1 MRADHQAV
9 NIALWIVQGLLA
21 LVYLAAGGLKIVRPR
36 EKLVASGNFDWM
48 KDSSDAGVK
57 AVGLVEIVGAL
68 GVILPWLTGIASI
81 LTPIAAIG
89 LVVVQ
94 IGALRV
100 HLVRNERQPL
110 PVNLLLLLLAAF
122 VAVGRIFG

>member
-1 MRADHQAV
+1 V
-9 NIALWIVQGLLA
+9 NIALWIAQGLLA
-21 LVYLAAGGLKIVRPR
+21 LVYLVAGGLKVVRPR
-36 EKLVASGNFDWM
+36 GQLVASGNFDWM

-57 AVGLVEIVGAL
+57 AVGLVEILGAL
-68 GVILPWLTGIASI
+68 GVILPWLTGIAAI

-110 PVNLLLLLLAAF
+110 PANVLLLLLAAF
-122 VAVGRIFG
+122 VAVGRFLG

>member
-1 MRADHQAV
+1 M

-21 LVYLAAGGLKIVRPR
+21 LVYLAVGGLKIVRPR
-36 EKLVASGNFDWM
+36 EQLVASGNFDWM
-48 KDSSDAGVK
+48 KDSSDTGVK
-57 AVGLVEIVGAL
+57 AVGLVEILGAL

-81 LTPIAAIG
+81 LTPIAAVG

-100 HLVRNERQPL
+100 HLVCNERQSL
-110 PVNLLLLLLAAF
+110 PVNLILLLLAVF
-122 VAVGRIFG
+122 VAAGRFFG

>member
-1 MRADHQAV
+1 LVNAV
-9 NIALWIVQGLLA
+9 DIALWIAQGLLA
-21 LVYLAAGGLKIVRPR
+21 LVYLAAGGLKVVRAR

-57 AVGLVEIVGAL
+57 AVGLVEILGAL
-68 GVILPWLTGIASI
+68 GVILPWLTGIAPI

-110 PVNLLLLLLAAF
+110 PANVLLLLLAAF
-122 VAVGRIFG
+122 VAAGRFLG